1 MLKGERMLKKFIAF
15 VTAVSAAAALIPAV
29 FAADDTVTGYSTEN
43 TVYTEYNDEDS
54 NTAVLSFYDNGILS
68 YSTMAEYDDSSYIF
82 NVPREYQ
89 DDDARICY
97 IGGNIYDMTIEADTA
112 PEQTEAPNA
121 TEEPSATEPAPT
133 ATAAATSTAPPQNT
147 PYPSA
152 YPSEHDANNAP
163 AIVTGLSVT
172 EIDGEYYDVLTMLY
186 AGNEVTVNVRD
197 TVSIV
202 SAPDAVSDIAGS
214 GTSALKEGDVI
225 HFTTDLQGRIKS
237 IELIYR
243 PDFDDYIGEG
253 ADFGNNFEELISASG
268 VVANQSGWRVA
279 SYGGNIGSG
288 YLYAFGVPIEAGQSS
303 LTLANADGTRMDI
316 DVNPEAMVYTVNG
329 SSRSDK
335 VEFAGNG
342 ARAVT
347 RNYISSGNYD
357 DEGNVISWDDVD
369 IMTYALVRIIDGEA
383 TDIIVFEL

>member
-1 MLKGERMLKKFIAF
+1 MLKKFIAF
-15 VTAVSAAAALIPAV
+15 VTAVSVAAALVPAV

-43 TVYTEYNDEDS
+43 TVYTEYNDENS
-54 NTAVLSFYDNGILS
+54 NTAVLSFYDNGVLS
-68 YSTMAEYDDSSYIF
+68 YSTMAEYDNSSYIF
-82 NVPREYQ
+82 NVPKEYQ

-112 PEQTEAPNA
+112 PEQTTAPSV
-121 TEEPSATEPAPT
+121 TEEPSGTEPTPT

-163 AIVTGLSVT
+163 AIVTGLNVT

-202 SAPDAVSDIAGS
+202 SAPDAVSDITGS

-225 HFTTDLQGRIKS
+225 HFTTDLQGRIRS

-279 SYGGNIGSG
+279 SYGGNIRNG

-329 SSRSDK
+329 SSRGDK

-342 ARAVT
+342 PRAVT